1 METSL
6 LDRPRPTTAEVTIT
20 AAAPPPPPTTITTTT
35 TAAVARRTRIK
46 HYTIDDR
53 LQIKNRGTR
62 RQNNVGIRLDKRES
76 NAITHS
82 GERSCT
88 FLCRFQDRKTFPD
101 ELKKRQTRGRVGSF
115 SAHAAGAIT
124 GLRGS
129 PGLSEF
135 SSYEPRVRKA

>member
-20 AAAPPPPPTTITTTT
+20 AAAPPPTTTTTTTTT
-35 TAAVARRTRIK
+35 TAAVSRRTRIK

-62 RQNNVGIRLDKRES
+62 RQNNVGIRLDKLES

-101 ELKKRQTRGRVGSF
+101 ELKKKADTRSRWILLRACCRCNYGTAGKPVIIRVF
-115 SAHAAGAIT
+115 K
-124 GLRGS
+124 L
-129 PGLSEF
+129 
-135 SSYEPRVRKA
+135 